1 MLNKR
6 IERILFG
13 KNKTCI
19 LTLNYLTKYRYSDF
33 SKSKEFDNKNK
44 DKTSMNNKLLNQL
57 FEHNVKQN
65 KIPSFKFHTSQL
77 EIINQPSEFYL
88 SLIVS

>member
-1 MLNKR
+1 MICKG
-6 IERILFG
+6 IERILSS
-13 KNKTCI
+13 KNKTSI
-19 LTLNYLTKYRYSDF
+19 LSLIYLTKYRYSDF

-44 DKTSMNNKLLNQL
+44 GKTSMNNKLLNEL
-57 FEHNVKQN
+57 FEQNVKQN